1 MKLYYL
7 IFRLIMSCTIYDF
20 IFAVKSATKKSDF
33 QANYELYYE
42 FLFAFKGEAKKI
54 RFSGQLKKST
64 NRCSHTFQIW

>member
-1 MKLYYL
+1 MQQ
-7 IFRLIMSCTIYDF
+7 
-20 IFAVKSATKKSDF
+20 KKSDF

-64 NRCSHTFQIW
+64 NRCIHTFQIW